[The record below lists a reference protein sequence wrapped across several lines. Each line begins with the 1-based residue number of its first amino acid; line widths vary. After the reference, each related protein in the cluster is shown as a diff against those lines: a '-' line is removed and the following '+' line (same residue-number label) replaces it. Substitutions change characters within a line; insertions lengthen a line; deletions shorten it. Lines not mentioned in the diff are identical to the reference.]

1 MYVCNIQV
9 HVEAVYRNEKAEK
22 RFADSLCEEI
32 KYCEVYKDPVERQE
46 AEAQKEL
53 EEVFE

>member
-1 MYVCNIQV
+1 MYVYNIQV
-9 HVEAVYRNEKAEK
+9 HVEAVSRNEKAEK

>member
-1 MYVCNIQV
+1 MYVPVKV
-9 HVEAVYRNEKAEK
+9 HVEAVSRKEKAEK

-32 KYCEVYKDPVERQE
+32 KYCEAYKDPVERQE
-46 AEAQKEL
+46 AEAQKTM